1 MPRPIGAPSL
11 RSFDSSI
18 ILRAQGSGQA
28 WREYGIFSKREY
40 VRSLTFVRDDRRVC
54 HFDHFDSLSAGSRR
68 NLSFTKLS
76 ICCSYGD
83 TQTSIGAP
91 SLPRLNRG
99 PGSGQAWC
107 DNFAAGGGSLT
118 SLPLDR
124 YPRSHRSYRGNTS

>member
-91 SLPRLNRG
+91 SLRSFDSSIILRAQD
-99 PGSGQAWC
+99 SG
-107 DNFAAGGGSLT
+107 
-118 SLPLDR
+118 
-124 YPRSHRSYRGNTS
+124 

>member
-1 MPRPIGAPSL
+1 MPRPVGAPFL
-11 RSFDSSI
+11 RPFDSSI

-40 VRSLTFVRDDRRVC
+40 VRSLTFSFDFAQDRVRDDRRVC

-91 SLPRLNRG
+91 FLRSFDSLRTGLVR
-99 PGSGQAWC
+99 
-107 DNFAAGGGSLT
+107 
-118 SLPLDR
+118 
-124 YPRSHRSYRGNTS
+124 